1 MVSLKLSFRNI
12 LGAGLRT
19 WLNAFVL
26 SIVFVAMISLNGIIV
41 GMNQS
46 TTNNM
51 KDAIYGGGQY
61 WHQNYDPYDPSTI
74 EKSHAQTTGEMEAL
88 IKKGIAEPIMITQG
102 ALYPQ
107 GRIKNILIKGI
118 DPEQNILNL
127 PVERLG
133 VKTDYIPVVIGT
145 RMAESSQLKKDDTVT
160 LRWRDKD
167 GTFDAADIK
176 IVHIM
181 NTLVPAVDNGQIW
194 IPYQKLQE
202 MMGTDQHATMVVIQQ
217 DLEPPFKSSGVWEFQ
232 SLTYLLRDMEAMKQI
247 QTVSYAFMYLLLLF
261 MALLAVFDT
270 QVISIFRRKREIGM
284 LMALGMERKNVI
296 KLFTLEGAL
305 QGVLSLIMGALYA
318 TPFLIWSAKSGIKL
332 PESTG
337 DFGMAISTTLYPMYG
352 WKIIIGSALLMLVS
366 VTAVSYLPSR
376 RITDVEPQKVLAG
389 RQG

>member
-1 MVSLKLSFRNI
+1 MSLKLSFRNI
-12 LGAGLRT
+12 LGAGIRT

-41 GMNQS
+41 GMNNS

-74 EKSHAQTTGEMEAL
+74 EKSHAQPTEEMEAL
-88 IKKGIAEPIMITQG
+88 INKGTAEPIMITQG

-127 PVERLG
+127 PAERLQ
-133 VKTDYIPVVIGT
+133 VKTDYIPAVIGT

-176 IVHIM
+176 IVHVM

-202 MMGTDQHATMVVIQQ
+202 MMGTHEHATMVVIQQ
-217 DLEPPFKSSGVWEFQ
+217 DFEPLSQRAGVWEYK
-232 SLTYLLRDMEAMKQI
+232 SLTYLLRDIEAIKQI

-332 PESTG
+332 PESAG

-366 VTAVSYLPSR
+366 VTVVSYFPSR